1 MQWHRT
7 DRIRLEK
14 QTVKSQMHFF
24 TQIRRRFITSFPV
37 KFIIRKSKN
46 IIPPGFNGIP
56 LFDVVRFFF
65 IQIQKTSLNER
76 ASSIAFNLLL
86 AIPPACIFIFTLL
99 PYLPI
104 KDQLEQLYELIR
116 DVIPGKE
123 NNEPIIN
130 FLKDFASNER
140 GGLLSFGF
148 LLALY
153 FSSNAMIGIMT
164 SFNKMNYIGFSRRHV
179 MHDRWVAIKLTLIL
193 FLIILLSI
201 VALVSRGA
209 VLTWLGIED
218 PAIRTIILNV
228 RWIVILLLF
237 FFIIS
242 FIYRHAPAVHKK
254 WKFINP
260 GSILATLMMI
270 AFTMGFSYYVVNFGE
285 YNELYGSIGTVLV
298 MMLLIYFNSLVLLI
312 GFELNVS
319 ISSLR
324 KVADQRKIPVS
335 GG

>member
-1 MQWHRT
+1 
-7 DRIRLEK
+7 
-14 QTVKSQMHFF
+14 MHLL
-24 TQIRRRFITSFPV
+24 TQIRRKFITSFPV

-46 IIPPGFNGIP
+46 IIPPGFYGIP
-56 LFDVVRFFF
+56 LFDVIRFFF

-76 ASSIAFNLLL
+76 AASISFDLLL

-104 KDQLEQLYELIR
+104 KDQLEQLYQLIR
-116 DVIPGKE
+116 DVIPGRQ
-123 NNEPIIN
+123 NHEPIIN
-130 FLKDFASNER
+130 FLKDFASIER
-140 GGLLSFGF
+140 SDLLSFGF

-153 FSSNAMIGIMT
+153 FSSNAMIGIMR
-164 SFNKMNYIGFSRRHV
+164 SFNRKNYIGFSERHYV
-179 MHDRWVAIKLTLIL
+179 HDRWVAIKLTLIF

-201 VALVSRGA
+201 VALVLRGA

-218 PAIRTIILNV
+218 PTIRTIILNA
-228 RWIVILLLF
+228 RWLVIVLLF
-237 FFIIS
+237 FLTIS

-254 WKFINP
+254 WKLVNP
-260 GSILATLMMI
+260 GSILATFMMI
-270 AFTMGFSYYVVNFGE
+270 AFTMGFSYYVVNFGN
-285 YNELYGSIGTVLV
+285 YNKLYGSIGTVLIL
-298 MMLLIYFNSLVLLI
+298 MLLIYFNSLVLLI

-324 KVADQRKIPVS
+324 KLADQRKNPVA

>member
-1 MQWHRT
+1 
-7 DRIRLEK
+7 
-14 QTVKSQMHFF
+14 MHLL
-24 TQIRRRFITSFPV
+24 TQIRRKFITSFPV
-37 KFIIRKSKN
+37 KFVIRKSKN

-56 LFDVVRFFF
+56 LFDVIRFFF
-65 IQIQKTSLNER
+65 LQIQQTSLNER

-104 KDQLEQLYELIR
+104 KDELEQLYELIR
-116 DVIPGKE
+116 DVIPGKQ
-123 NNEPIIN
+123 NHDPIIQ
-130 FLKDFASNER
+130 FLSDFASNER
-140 GGLLSFGF
+140 SDLLSFGF
-148 LLALY
+148 ILALY
-153 FSSNAMIGIMT
+153 FSSNAMIGIMS
-164 SFNKMNYIGFSRRHV
+164 SFNKLNYIGFSQRHV
-179 MHDRWVAIKLTLIL
+179 LHDRWVAIKLTLIL

-201 VALVSRGA
+201 VALVSRGT
-209 VLTWLGIED
+209 VLKWLGVES
-218 PAIRTIILNV
+218 PTIREIIMNV
-228 RWIVILLLF
+228 RWIVIILLF

-260 GSILATLMMI
+260 GSILATFMMI
-270 AFTMGFSYYVVNFGE
+270 AFTMGFSYYVVNFGN
-285 YNELYGSIGTVLV
+285 YNKLYGSIGTVLI

-324 KVADQRKIPVS
+324 RLADQRKNLVS